1 MVYISEISE
10 NYSINLL
17 TLAIFPFTTKKGE
30 LFSEIYEGNQSII
43 CSLPPKEIINRNC
56 IELGCSYDGKKTGTR
71 ALMNYSYKV
80 PIAIDAFSICLFPT
94 HSPSHISCSWISVS
108 PIVEVKKIGSLQTNI
123 IFKNNVEITVSVSHH
138 SITNQISRSN
148 ALLKKV
154 NHNLEKKNS
163 SSFFIK
169 SEHKNKKGMEG
180 EKCKEDNIL
189 YPEDYEE
196 N

>member
-1 MVYISEISE
+1 MVFNSENSD

-30 LFSEIYEGNQSII
+30 LFSEIYEGNQIII

-56 IELGCSYDGKKTGTR
+56 IHLGCSYDGKKTGTR

-80 PIAIDAFSICLFPT
+80 PIAIDAFSICFFPT
-94 HSPSHISCSWISVS
+94 HSPSHTSCSWISVS

-123 IFKNNVEITVSVSHH
+123 MFKNNVEITVSVSHH

-154 NHNLEKKNS
+154 NYNQEQKNS

-169 SEHKNKKGMEG
+169 NDYKNKKGG
-180 EKCKEDNIL
+180 RRKNCKEDNAL
-189 YPEDYEE
+189 YSDDNEE